1 MEKIGSKEVRMNA
14 SKAEPLNAEKKLS
27 YKELSKACADLDN
40 QNRNMQAYIE
50 KVHEQLRQMSMSLQT
65 KRMDY
70 LFKVVEAANN
80 KLTNGQYGF
89 DSEFVQ
95 KCIEEIQE
103 SLTIPEDQEEGG
115 KEA

>member
-1 MEKIGSKEVRMNA
+1 MEEQKIVSKEVKMNA
-14 SKAEPLNAEKKLS
+14 SKAEPVNEKKLS
-27 YKELSKACADLDN
+27 YEELSKVCADLDN

-70 LFKVVEAANN
+70 LFKVVDAANN
-80 KLTNGQYGF
+80 KLINGQYGF

-95 KCIEEIQE
+95 KCIDEIQE
-103 SLTIPEDQEEGG
+103 SLTIPEETDKEE
-115 KEA
+115 